1 MAERWGR
8 KSLSVEWLSRL
19 EKGGK
24 EEEEEEGG
32 GEEGKKK
39 KKSVLT
45 TFNFTTSGPLM
56 DGLVNDGILRQ
67 FIGSDLMGFPLN
79 KHTHTSDEP
88 APLIQT
94 PASPAPQRRA
104 NTSSPGTH
112 AHTTSLF
119 TAHSH
124 THTHARAHTAAH
136 LLSVNMQMFSITAL
150 REGGWLRRCGCR
162 CWRCRHL
169 INNTVHARVQQHHQS
184 ADGGLFFWGGVKY
197 L

>member
-24 EEEEEEGG
+24 EEEEEEEGG

-104 NTSSPGTH
+104 NTSSPGCAHARTH
-112 AHTTSLF
+112 HQSIHRPF
-119 TAHSH
+119 
-124 THTHARAHTAAH
+124 THTHARTRAHCCTLIIRKHADVFHHGLARRR
-136 LLSVNMQMFSITAL
+136 LTPPM
-150 REGGWLRRCGCR
+150 WL
-162 CWRCRHL
+162 
-169 INNTVHARVQQHHQS
+169 
-184 ADGGLFFWGGVKY
+184 
-197 L
+197 